1 MEKEDKSES
10 NLIDRLIDT
19 RKLDPLGIICQN
31 LSGDLDWILP
41 CNCFLTFYDS
51 DIDLLHF
58 SQTKQ
63 SWRNFCLG
71 RNVFKSHEELLL
83 KENELILNSDELD
96 EEYKMLEDRVD
107 HIDNIS
113 FYFYIKRRVNA
124 AVNKTTVFKHEITH
138 ALMVRLIPNSL

>member
-1 MEKEDKSES
+1 MEKEEKSEI

-19 RKLDPLGIICQN
+19 GKLDPLEIICQN
-31 LSGDLDWILP
+31 LSGDLYWILP
-41 CNCFLTFYDS
+41 CNFFLTFYDS

-63 SWRNFCLG
+63 SWRNFCLN
-71 RNVFKSHEELLL
+71 RNVFKSHEERLL
-83 KENELILNSDELD
+83 KKNELILSSDELD

-138 ALMVRLIPNSL
+138 ALMVRGIPDSL